1 MLAKT
6 QAILLSALRY
16 GDSSLILKTYTAKGI
31 QSFIVSSK
39 GKKGPFK
46 SSMAV
51 SLSQLS
57 LVYYANGKGTLKRI
71 KESEFTV
78 QYSSLGSHPVKNC
91 IALFLAELLA
101 HVLQEEEEN
110 EELFEFI
117 SAGVQ
122 NLDESTTYANH
133 HLIFCLRLT
142 RLLGFA
148 PQVQNT
154 QHPYFD
160 LINGVSAATEPV
172 HTHYV
177 HAQVWQ
183 DWLMLQNNDA
193 ATAMQVK
200 LNQTRRAKLL
210 DAILLYYRHHVKDFG
225 VLKSVEVIQ
234 AVLG

>member
-6 QAILLSALRY
+6 NALLLSALRY
-16 GDSSLILKTYTAKGI
+16 GDSSLILKTYTAQGI
-31 QSFIVSSK
+31 KSFIVSVK
-39 GKKGPFK
+39 GKNAPFK
-46 SSMAV
+46 SSMAL

-57 LVYYANGKGTLKRI
+57 LVYYAKGKGNLKRI
-71 KESEFTV
+71 KEATYTV
-78 QYSSLGSHPVKNC
+78 HYSSLGSHPVKNC
-91 IALFLAELLA
+91 IVLFLAELLA

-110 EELFEFI
+110 QELFEFI

-122 NLDESTTYANH
+122 HLDESEQYANH

-142 RLLGFA
+142 RFLGFA
-148 PQVQNT
+148 PQVQNP
-154 QHPYFD
+154 QHTYFD
-160 LINGVSAATEPV
+160 LLNGISVASEPV
-172 HTHYV
+172 HTHYI
-177 HAQVWQ
+177 AGQVWN
-183 DWLMLQNNDA
+183 DWRALQTNG
-193 ATAMQVK
+193 TAIAMEIK